1 MEENQRA
8 PLSKRALFSYIVIA
22 LGFTWA
28 CWIPSLLWAKQ
39 ADYVLPTIATLG
51 METPFSFANQRHV
64 FISLLFSLAVYG
76 PLLGG
81 FVATYMAQGKPGI
94 QKLVSRMVR
103 WRVGGKWYVTAV
115 LLVLALTLLP
125 LLIGLLLG
133 TVAFK
138 PGQPSSALT
147 TFLFLLL
154 FQMLTSGLGEE
165 PGWRGYLLPTLQANY
180 SQRKA
185 IWIMG
190 LIWAVWH
197 YPFTIYVT
205 LASFDPASGI
215 PAAAQ

>member
-39 ADYVLPTIATLG
+39 ADYV
-51 METPFSFANQRHV
+51 
-64 FISLLFSLAVYG
+64 
-76 PLLGG
+76 
-81 FVATYMAQGKPGI
+81 
-94 QKLVSRMVR
+94 
-103 WRVGGKWYVTAV
+103 
-115 LLVLALTLLP
+115 
-125 LLIGLLLG
+125 
-133 TVAFK
+133 
-138 PGQPSSALT
+138 
-147 TFLFLLL
+147 
-154 FQMLTSGLGEE
+154 
-165 PGWRGYLLPTLQANY
+165 LPTLQANY